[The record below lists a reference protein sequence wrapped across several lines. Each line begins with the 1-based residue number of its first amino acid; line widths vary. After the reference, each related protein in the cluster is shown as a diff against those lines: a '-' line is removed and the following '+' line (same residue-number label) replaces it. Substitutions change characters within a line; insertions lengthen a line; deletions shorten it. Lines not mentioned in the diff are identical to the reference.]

1 MTTRHHN
8 DGLRKIRECSRLK
21 PIDHAPFTATN
32 WEPDPDVQ
40 TEPDETGGDGT
51 APPAAD

>member
-1 MTTRHHN
+1 MMTRHHN
-8 DGLRKIRECSRLK
+8 DGLRKICGCPRLK
-21 PIDHAPFTATN
+21 PIDRAPFAITS